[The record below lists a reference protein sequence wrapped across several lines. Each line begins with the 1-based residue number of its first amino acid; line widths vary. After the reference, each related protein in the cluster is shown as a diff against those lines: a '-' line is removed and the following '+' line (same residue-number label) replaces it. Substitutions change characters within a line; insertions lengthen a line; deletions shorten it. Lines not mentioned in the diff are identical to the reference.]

1 MYDSNGLAKLKHST
15 AQTGSPWATISL
27 CGDVIGPAFQDGE
40 PVTLERLF
48 PTGHGRFGK
57 GTEYHI
63 FNLAANTWQL
73 HYFRLTNQ
81 LQERYSVMS

>member
-1 MYDSNGLAKLKHST
+1 MAL
-15 AQTGSPWATISL
+15 TGSPWATISL